1 MAINNE
7 IIKTNIRKPAT
18 VSGIAKVHEGTLK
31 VSVESVIEHSK
42 YHKQQKR
49 HRNYSVICEKNS
61 QFSVGQRVFI
71 TPCRRVSKTKSW
83 KILAE

>member
-42 YHKQQKR
+42 YHKQQK
-49 HRNYSVICEKNS
+49 K
-61 QFSVGQRVFI
+61 
-71 TPCRRVSKTKSW
+71 
-83 KILAE
+83 